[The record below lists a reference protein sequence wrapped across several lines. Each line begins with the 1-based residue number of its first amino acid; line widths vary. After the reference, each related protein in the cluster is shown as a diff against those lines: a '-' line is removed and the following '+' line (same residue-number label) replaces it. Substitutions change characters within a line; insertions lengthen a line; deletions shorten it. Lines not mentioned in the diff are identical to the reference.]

1 MQNLFAGISKVD
13 SLRSF
18 VKTTKKNGFY
28 LKTKELNATI
38 AAQHDLVKLLPSEMF
53 IGGFCNQVYKS
64 CTEEIMKEIKQHRS
78 LITLDDSGKALAFSY
93 ICTFPAKIG
102 TRSEMYYHGDVSPDI
117 LKAHILK
124 HCEAVLEVVKTEQ
137 YALRMHFGQVPR
149 EIIKEFMTE
158 LGFVITTARGIKD
171 IIEVNDLS

>member
-1 MQNLFAGISKVD
+1 
-13 SLRSF
+13 
-18 VKTTKKNGFY
+18 
-28 LKTKELNATI
+28 
-38 AAQHDLVKLLPSEMF
+38 
-53 IGGFCNQVYKS
+53 
-64 CTEEIMKEIKQHRS
+64 
-78 LITLDDSGKALAFSY
+78 
-93 ICTFPAKIG
+93 
-102 TRSEMYYHGDVSPDI
+102 MYYHGDVNPDI

-149 EIIKEFMTE
+149 EIIREFMTE